1 MPTTTNEYVVG
12 LLYPQSGPAGLFG
25 PSCLTSARLAVDDVN
40 ARGGILGRQVRIE
53 AIDASVAVAGAAG
66 SVAGLVESDRIQA
79 VVGWHRSDVRRA
91 VARRLDRRVPYV
103 YTALYEGGEHTEGL
117 WLTGETPRQQ
127 VLPALRWLR
136 DELAV
141 RRWFVVGSEYLWP
154 RRTAAACHNYAR
166 TLGVQI
172 CGEAYRAVGTEA
184 YDDVLTMIE
193 ASGATGVIQLQLGQ
207 DAVHFNRQF
216 AALGLAAG
224 IVRFSPL
231 MDESM
236 LLASGPD
243 ATADLFVAS
252 GYFGSLVTDAAMDFG
267 SRYFGAYGPDAC
279 PPSAMG
285 ESCMEGLLLLESLV
299 NGAGST
305 AVDDL
310 LSCAR
315 PTRYDGPR
323 GSLALRSAHT
333 DQPVYLAAAA
343 GCDFD
348 VLTTLPR
355 G

>member
-1 MPTTTNEYVVG
+1 MPATTDDYVVG

-53 AIDASVAVAGAAG
+53 AIDASVAAPGAAD
-66 SVAGLVESDRIQA
+66 SVAGLVASDRIQA

-91 VARRLDRRVPYV
+91 VAQRLDRRVPYV
-103 YTALYEGGEHTEGL
+103 YTALYEGGEHTDGL
-117 WLTGETPRQQ
+117 WLTGETPPQQ
-127 VLPALRWLR
+127 VLPALRWMR
-136 DELAV
+136 DELAL
-141 RRWFVVGSEYLWP
+141 RRWFIVGSEYVWP
-154 RRTAAACHNYAR
+154 RRTAEACRAYAR
-166 TLGVQI
+166 RLDLEI
-172 CGEAYRAVGTEA
+172 CGEAYRPVGTEQ
-184 YDDVLTMIE
+184 YDDVLTRIE

-216 AALGLAAG
+216 AAAGLPTG
-224 IVRFSPL
+224 VVRFSPL

-243 ATADLFVAS
+243 ATANLFAAS
-252 GYFGSLVTDAAMDFG
+252 GFFGSLVTDAAMDFG
-267 SRYFGAYGPDAC
+267 SRYFGAFGPGAC

-299 NGAGST
+299 NGAGSS
-305 AVDDL
+305 VVEDL
-310 LSCAR
+310 LSCAH

-323 GSLALRSAHT
+323 GSLALRSAHAE
-333 DQPVYLAAAA
+333 QPVYLAAAA

-348 VLTTLPR
+348 VITTLPR